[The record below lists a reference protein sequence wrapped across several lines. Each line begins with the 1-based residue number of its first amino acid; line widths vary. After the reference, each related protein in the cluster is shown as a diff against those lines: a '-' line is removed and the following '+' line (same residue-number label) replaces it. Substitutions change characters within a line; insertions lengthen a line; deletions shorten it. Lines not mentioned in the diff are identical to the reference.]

1 VEVVLLDDH
10 PDLSRYALRKIWTAA
25 RGCYSTDTPATLWK
39 QSADLSEAK
48 MLKVVKDQVI
58 DSGHLSCLRHVTL
71 TFSVSGISRACSHQ
85 LVRSTAGWAFEQ
97 QSQRY
102 TRVDLPV
109 TEYVMPRTIAKD
121 PERVKAFDQTLA
133 TINGAYSRLIALG
146 VPQEDARALLPNAT
160 PTNLTVTANL
170 QALINYCHER
180 LCVLAQEEQRMLASG
195 LRVATI
201 QALPWFRSSL
211 VIKCQLAGVCYE
223 TRNKDN
229 KVCGI
234 RPYASRAEKQTPET
248 KEQ

>member
-48 MLKVVKDQVI
+48 MLKVVKESSNRLRTSLLFAARDV
-58 DSGHLSCLRHVTL
+58 DFSLSPAYPAPAL
-71 TFSVSGISRACSHQ
+71 ISWYA
-85 LVRSTAGWAFEQ
+85 LPAGWAFEQ

-109 TEYVMPRTIAKD
+109 TEYVMPKTVGED

-133 TINGAYSRLIALG
+133 TINGAYSRLIELG

-170 QALINYCHER
+170 QALINYCAR
-180 LCVLAQEEQRMLASG
+180 KTLCFGARRAENAGVR
-195 LRVATI
+195 ATGCHDTG
-201 QALPWFRSSL
+201 PSL
-211 VIKCQLAGVCYE
+211 VSQ
-223 TRNKDN
+223 
-229 KVCGI
+229 
-234 RPYASRAEKQTPET
+234 
-248 KEQ
+248 